1 MIKSPLEVEMTNSV
15 LQSFS
20 RPHLACSAKNEMN
33 SLEYYLM
40 NFRQFTA
47 SLNRPFTTVI
57 RDLFN
62 LKFNHI
68 LEPAVFH
75 RITYV
80 NLISN
85 GPYANTVFCSNHWE
99 RRTGYSVGF
108 HGPVP
113 VNPKLDRIR
122 TEKLGNIWPE
132 WTNSEKF
139 QFRTVPAYDQQN
151 DWDLVPDQKQQN
163 WNLGPNRT
171 RTGKNP

>member
-1 MIKSPLEVEMTNSV
+1 MKKKYVINHGEISFQDPLLPEVWIEPEMIKSPPEVVMSPPEVEMTNSV

-40 NFRQFTA
+40 NFRRLTV

-85 GPYANTVFCSNHWE
+85 GPYANTVFCSNH
-99 RRTGYSVGF
+99 
-108 HGPVP
+108 
-113 VNPKLDRIR
+113 
-122 TEKLGNIWPE
+122 
-132 WTNSEKF
+132 
-139 QFRTVPAYDQQN
+139 
-151 DWDLVPDQKQQN
+151 
-163 WNLGPNRT
+163 
-171 RTGKNP
+171 